1 MIIILPLITAGL
13 SIASLFGCL
22 FGVVI
27 LVQLFTWLAVKLSDD
42 VKHKFLWFLAIMVLP
57 ELLLAIRL
65 TFALPGNSAVW
76 GFFFI
81 YLAILGFFELMMAGE
96 T

>member
-1 MIIILPLITAGL
+1 MIIILPVVAAGL
-13 SIASLFGCL
+13 SIASVFGCL

-27 LVQLFTWLAVKLSDD
+27 LVQLFTWLAVKLSED

-57 ELLLAIRL
+57 EFL
-65 TFALPGNSAVW
+65 FALRLSYELPDNPAVW
-76 GFFFI
+76 ALLGI
-81 YLAILGFFELMMAGE
+81 YLGCIGFLELMMAGE

>member
-1 MIIILPLITAGL
+1 MIIILPVVAAGL

-27 LVQLFTWLAVKLSDD
+27 LVQLFFWLVIKLSEEI
-42 VKHKFLWFLAIMVLP
+42 KNKFLWFLAIMVLP
-57 ELLLAIRL
+57 EFLLALRISYE
-65 TFALPGNSAVW
+65 LPDNPAVW
-76 GFFFI
+76 AFLGI
-81 YLAILGFFELMMAGE
+81 YLGCIGFLELMMVGE